1 MKTARSILKNTLVSA
16 GILLGMTLLCI
27 LLARIVDD
35 NNPFASIAFT
45 LAVALISRFTQ
56 GYVYGIVSAL
66 VGVMCVNFFF
76 TYPFYRFNF
85 TISGYPLT
93 FIIMLAVSILIST
106 LTTQIKNQEAL
117 RAEAEKHRLRA
128 DLLKS
133 VSHDIRTPLASILG
147 ASSALANGQ
156 VVSEEARAELLAEI
170 QSDAQWLIRMT
181 ENILSITRFNNAA
194 AGISKVDEVA
204 EEVLGSAVVK
214 FKNLHPEIRVHI
226 EPPEE
231 ILLVPTDAT
240 LLEQVFL
247 NLFENSVRH
256 GEHTKNIFV
265 RYGAE
270 GNQVVFH
277 ISDDGV
283 GFPEGLLSDPFGA
296 YDSHLRRPDQAGARN
311 TGTGLTVCKA
321 IVSTHG
327 GYIKAYNLENSGAA
341 VEFGLPLDMEQ

>member
-1 MKTARSILKNTLVSA
+1 MKTAREILKNVLISA
-16 GILLGMTLLCI
+16 GILAGMTLLCT

-56 GYVYGIVSAL
+56 GYTYGIVCFLISVL
-66 VGVMCVNFFF
+66 CVNYFF
-76 TYPFYRFNF
+76 TYPFGNFNF

-93 FIIMLAVSILIST
+93 FLMMLTVSILIST

-133 VSHDIRTPLASILG
+133 ISHDIRTPLTSILG
-147 ASSALANGQ
+147 ASSALADNRLDEQ
-156 VVSEEARAELLAEI
+156 ARAELLTEI

-194 AGISKVDEVA
+194 AGICKVEEVA

-214 FKNLHPEIRVHI
+214 FKTLHPEIQVHI
-226 EPPEE
+226 ESPEE
-231 ILLVPTDAT
+231 ILFVPTDAI

-256 GEHTKNIFV
+256 GEHTQNIFV
-265 RYGAE
+265 RYGAKD
-270 GNQVVFH
+270 GLLVFQVY
-277 ISDDGV
+277 DDGV
-283 GFPEGLLSDPFGA
+283 GFPVSMLGDPFHA
-296 YDSHLRRPDQAGARN
+296 YDTHLRRSDQAGARN

-327 GYIKAYNLENSGAA
+327 GYIRAYNLKNYGAA